1 MEVQKDLDARIS
13 QDSMHLMA
21 QARAARAAYIGRLLI
36 SAWNAVVRGIRFAAT
51 SGLLLLRRKS
61 KALTRATVR

>member
-1 MEVQKDLDARIS
+1 MEEQKDLDARIN

-21 QARAARAAYIGRLLI
+21 QARAARADYIGRLLE
-36 SAWNAVVRGIRFAAT
+36 SAWNTVVRGIRFATT

-61 KALTRATVR
+61 KGLTRAALR